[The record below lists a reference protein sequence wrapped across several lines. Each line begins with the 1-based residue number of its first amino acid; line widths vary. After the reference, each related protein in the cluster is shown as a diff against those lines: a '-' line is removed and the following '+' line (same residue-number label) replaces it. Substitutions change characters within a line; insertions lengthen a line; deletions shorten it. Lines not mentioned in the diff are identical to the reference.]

1 MNINLYFQSVFWL
14 TKRDDRLVPSKATT
28 VSSHDS
34 HFEFLQVNVCK
45 LSKIPVFSYDPFW
58 QQQTSTDSSY
68 HSRYQ
73 LKLNWW
79 TFKVTECPDYF
90 FLTRQ
95 SYRRA
100 GVFFP
105 GHSSAKYY
113 QQWYATFER
122 KWVITEWPKRHQ
134 VSGPSWNIHQGQC
147 RRQIPQLSL
156 GWIDFDL
163 TNIS

>member
-45 LSKIPVFSYDPFW
+45 LSKIPIFSYDPFW

-73 LKLNWW
+73 VKLNWW
-79 TFKVTECPDYF
+79 TFKVQITF
-90 FLTRQ
+90 FNQAEISQ
-95 SYRRA
+95 SRWIFCRTLVSQVLSAVVHDLWKEMGDHWMTKATPSQWALMKYS
-100 GVFFP
+100 P
-105 GHSSAKYY
+105 G
-113 QQWYATFER
+113 
-122 KWVITEWPKRHQ
+122 
-134 VSGPSWNIHQGQC
+134 SGRDRYLNYHWTQKLH
-147 RRQIPQLSL
+147 
-156 GWIDFDL
+156 
-163 TNIS
+163 